1 MLLLLLLLLLS
12 GLPLVRAVWPNYEV
26 VVFHLQAGTAPNW
39 GSAAN
44 FRYGLNPT
52 LLLLIL
58 FWVFCFPLS
67 FAFLRPPYILYYD
80 WATLSSCTPFP
91 PISSG
96 LVLPV
101 HIDKLS
107 LPPES
112 TNRLCV
118 FWFVILNLLHCIHLI
133 LIWISSEVIF
143 EDFFL

>member
-1 MLLLLLLLLLS
+1 MLLLLLS

-44 FRYGLNPT
+44 FRYRLNPT
-52 LLLLIL
+52 LPLLII
-58 FWVFCFPLS
+58 FWIFCFPFS
-67 FAFLRPPYILYYD
+67 SAFLRPPYLLHYGR
-80 WATLSSCTPFP
+80 ATLSFCTPFP

-96 LVLPV
+96 LVLPI
-101 HIDKLS
+101 HLDKLS

-118 FWFVILNLLHCIHLI
+118 CWFVTLNQLPCIHLI

-143 EDFFL
+143 EDFLLQT